1 MRFHLLHNTDPQA
14 CLKSK
19 SSLLGQEV
27 KEEAL
32 EEEQRET

>member
-1 MRFHLLHNTDPQA
+1 MRFHLLHDTDPQA
-14 CLKSK
+14 CLKGK